1 MPITPVQPILPS
13 QGIKGAGVLGGLL
26 STFGGPVGKGASAV
40 LSLGN
45 AAKSS
50 GSTVQPVATS
60 DNAMMRRMDNQR
72 TDPNLEIDNAIAAVD
87 ELGLDD
93 DSRQRYL
100 RPLIAAQ
107 NARRV

>member
-13 QGIKGAGVLGGLL
+13 QGVKGVGLL
-26 STFGGPVGKGASAV
+26 STALSAFGPVGMAAGTALNMANSAKG
-40 LSLGN
+40 
-45 AAKSS
+45 S
-50 GSTVQPVATS
+50 GTPIQPVATS

-72 TDPNLEIDNAIAAVD
+72 ADPNLEIDSAIAAVD

-100 RPLIAAQ
+100 RPLLAAQ